1 MEEISW
7 KLLFCFLLLSL
18 MHYFLLLHYGKYLT
32 RQHKNHL
39 VICKGRVFISFC
51 LSALIFSSRLYYLN
65 MLYLELPLKTT
76 YRLQLFKC
84 SSMTAQ
90 GPFSCRTHAYS
101 TVCLLF
107 KMCIQGLLISIRV
120 LHYPLF
126 FFWPQ
131 HQNKWGLEFL
141 TAHHKYLLK
150 QIQHSFQQ
158 KW

>member
-1 MEEISW
+1 MERISW

-18 MHYFLLLHYGKYLT
+18 MHYFLLLHYGKYLS
-32 RQHKNHL
+32 RQLKNHL
-39 VICKGRVFISFC
+39 VICKGRVFISFY
-51 LSALIFSSRLYYLN
+51 LSALIFSSRLYYRN

-90 GPFSCRTHAYS
+90 GPFSCRTHANS

-107 KMCIQGLLISIRV
+107 KMCVQGLLSIRV

-126 FFWPQ
+126 YSDL
-131 HQNKWGLEFL
+131 NIKTSEGLNF
-141 TAHHKYLLK
+141 
-150 QIQHSFQQ
+150 
-158 KW
+158 